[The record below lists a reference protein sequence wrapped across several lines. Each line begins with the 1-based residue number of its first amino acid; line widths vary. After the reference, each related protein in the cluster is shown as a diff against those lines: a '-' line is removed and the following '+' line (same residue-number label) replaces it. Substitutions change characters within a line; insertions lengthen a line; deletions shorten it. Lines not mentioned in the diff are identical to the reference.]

1 MKLLVVLPW
10 MPYPLNDGGKQGSF
24 NMLEQLQYKLDIVLI
39 YPVESV
45 NQLKYQMELQER
57 LLNIKIYP
65 FEYYH
70 HKGNVFSQ
78 FFLFRL
84 HRLLTKKILKQPYLA
99 TPVYEETYINF
110 VNDVILKEKI
120 DVVQNEYVEL
130 LYLVYTLP
138 QHVKRIFVQHEIQ
151 YINKKRNIQT
161 RDFVSSE
168 LQYLFNKIKQDEI
181 SAMNQYDFIVTMTEA
196 DKEILVNDG
205 VRTPI
210 YSSPSF
216 IPLHKGASFKACTEN
231 NLTFIGGSVHYPNLN
246 GICWFLKEVWPLIL
260 EENGDI
266 KLNIIG
272 RWTKQAK
279 KNIQRKYSNV
289 NFLGFVPRLCDA
301 ITGTIMVVPIL
312 IGSGIRMKIFES
324 VNCYTPFVT
333 TKIGVE
339 GLDFKSGEECIVTDD
354 PREFAKSILE
364 LTKNVDLQQML
375 AENAHKKLLDKYS
388 SETSSQRRLCIYE
401 ELYK

>member
-1 MKLLVVLPW
+1 M
-10 MPYPLNDGGKQGSF
+10 
-24 NMLEQLQYKLDIVLI
+24 
-39 YPVESV
+39 
-45 NQLKYQMELQER
+45 
-57 LLNIKIYP
+57 
-65 FEYYH
+65 
-70 HKGNVFSQ
+70 
-78 FFLFRL
+78 
-84 HRLLTKKILKQPYLA
+84 
-99 TPVYEETYINF
+99 
-110 VNDVILKEKI
+110 
-120 DVVQNEYVEL
+120 
-130 LYLVYTLP
+130 
-138 QHVKRIFVQHEIQ
+138 
-151 YINKKRNIQT
+151 
-161 RDFVSSE
+161 
-168 LQYLFNKIKQDEI
+168 
-181 SAMNQYDFIVTMTEA
+181 
-196 DKEILVNDG
+196 
-205 VRTPI
+205 
-210 YSSPSF
+210 
-216 IPLHKGASFKACTEN
+216 
-231 NLTFIGGSVHYPNLN
+231 
-246 GICWFLKEVWPLIL
+246 
-260 EENGDI
+260 